1 MTLVQQIIADHAR
14 QAKAEVG
21 SIVEVEVDWIYAQD
35 GNVPTIARLFE
46 LHGLHVGDASR
57 IRFVCDHSVLAPDR
71 LMASRVKD
79 AERFAARQGIEMVPV
94 GSGISHL
101 LAAEQQW
108 FRPGRLVLGADS
120 HTCTGGAF
128 QSLALGMGATDIACA
143 MAEGRT
149 WLRVPE
155 TVRIELRGRPSRH
168 ASPKDVMLH
177 ILATNTPEAFLYR
190 SIEWCGEWIESLD
203 AEGAATVANMSVE
216 LGAKCC
222 FVSAWQGCPAGMMRI
237 DPDAEDGARKMVI
250 HLDGLQPQFADGHAI
265 STGRSIDKAD
275 REPVDCVFVGS
286 CANSRL
292 EDIGTVARL
301 LRGRSIAPGLRLVVT
316 PGTRN
321 IHLQALQH
329 GHVETLIAAGALVT
343 PAGCGPCVGTQGH
356 VPADGDLVVSTMNRN
371 FLGRMGNPHA
381 RIVLVSPLVAAATAL
396 LGHIPSLAELEGLTP
411 TDNVSH
417 DHDRA
422 DQPEHAS

>member
-1 MTLVQQIIADHAR
+1 MTLVQQVIARHAR
-14 QAKAEVG
+14 HGKAEIG

-35 GNVPTIARLFE
+35 GNVPTIARLFDQ
-46 LHGLHVGDASR
+46 HGLHVGDASR

-71 LMASRVKD
+71 SMASRVKE
-79 AERFAARQGIEMVPV
+79 AERFAARQGIEMLPV

-128 QSLALGMGATDIACA
+128 QSLALGMGASDIACA
-143 MAEGRT
+143 MAEGVT

-155 TVRIELRGRPSRH
+155 TVRIEVRGCPSRH
-168 ASPKDVMLH
+168 VSPKDVLLH
-177 ILATNTPEAFLYR
+177 ILATSAPEQFLYR
-190 SIEWCGEWIESLD
+190 SIEWCGEWVEALD
-203 AEGAATVANMSVE
+203 ADGAATVANMSVE

-222 FVSAWQGCPAGMMRI
+222 FVSTWRGCPADMVRI
-237 DPDAEDGARKMVI
+237 DPDAEDGARKMVVQ
-250 HLDGLQPQFADGHAI
+250 LDGLEPQFADGHAI
-265 STGRSIDKAD
+265 STGRSIDRAA
-275 REPVDCVFVGS
+275 REPVDYVFVGS

-292 EDIGTVARL
+292 DDIATIARV

-316 PGTRN
+316 PGTRS
-321 IHLQALQH
+321 IHLQALQR
-329 GHVETLIAAGALVT
+329 GYVETLVAVGALVT
-343 PAGCGPCVGTQGH
+343 PAGCGACVGTQGH

-396 LGHIPSLAELEGLTP
+396 SGHIPSVAEL
-411 TDNVSH
+411 
-417 DHDRA
+417 DHLAPIDPLGRGEDRPDHLELA
-422 DQPEHAS
+422 T

>member
-1 MTLVQQIIADHAR
+1 MTLVQQIIAHHSR
-14 QAKAEVG
+14 QARVEVG

-46 LHGLHVGDASR
+46 LHSLHVGDASR

-71 LMASRVKD
+71 SMASRVKD
-79 AERFAARQGIEMVPV
+79 AERFAVRQGIEMVPV

-101 LAAEQQW
+101 LAAEQEW
-108 FRPGRLVLGADS
+108 FKPGRLVLGADS

-143 MAEGRT
+143 MAEGTT

-155 TVRIELRGRPSRH
+155 TVRIEVRGCPSYH

-177 ILATNTPEAFLYR
+177 ILATNAPEAFLYR

-222 FVSAWQGCPAGMMRI
+222 FVSAWKGCPVGMVRI
-237 DPDAEDGARKMVI
+237 DPYEEDGAQKMVI
-250 HLDGLQPQFADGHAI
+250 QIDGLEPQFADGHAI
-265 STGRSIDKAD
+265 SSGRSIDNAD
-275 REPVDCVFVGS
+275 CEPVDCVFVGS

-301 LRGRSIAPGLRLVVT
+301 LHGRSIAPGLRLVVT
-316 PGTRN
+316 PGTRT
-321 IHLQALQH
+321 IHLQALQC
-329 GHVETLIAAGALVT
+329 GYVEMLVAAGALVT

-396 LGHIPSLAELEGLTP
+396 LGHIPSVAELEGITQIEGFPRKL
-411 TDNVSH
+411 
-417 DHDRA
+417 DRF
-422 DQPEHAS
+422 DYLEHAT